1 VDDDAQKRV
10 GPDAAVFLGKTGTQ
24 NPDVGSLVVEVP
36 WKLLSLIPLVH
47 KRRDLLGHKPI
58 QYIAK
63 FQMLVGI
70 ERGGGHPYSLPDPA
84 VASGIDWTNFLV
96 ALGSAIC
103 EPAFKFWRRRADRAK
118 VTAVPAIVES
128 RRTVSDAGSKAG
140 PAGVALKVL
149 TVLNLILLL
158 LMGLGVAAK
167 WQAGP
172 PKGDSVID
180 FTTYYSGGRMAGV
193 DRGANL
199 YDLVA
204 QAKDQTAL
212 AGVPYNPAAKKL
224 QVIGFVNPPTS
235 ALLLRPLSLLPLTT
249 AYRVWMLLEVALLG
263 AAGWLVL
270 QVAKTNRLVAHRTG
284 ALDSVF
290 PTLAMAAAFPVGAAL
305 LQGSLTPVVGLGFVL
320 FAKGVVGTRMSD
332 SEAPRSKEAQ
342 DAALVAEGGM
352 SSTGDLLRPGPNGG
366 IEGRSEG
373 PMVDRPSKSDVLIA
387 LGLLLIGMKPQY
399 VLLPLAVLLGLR
411 RFRALGF
418 TALGQAML
426 MALSTLIVRPAAWI
440 EYLKLLGT
448 YNREIDTYGSS
459 TSAMINVRGILASWL
474 GASHASIINT
484 ISSAVLI
491 IAVLGVGF
499 LAHRSR
505 RSHQANTPLHRTQL
519 LIAMLLAGLIASP
532 HAHSHD
538 WTLALVALALAW
550 FLPAMSPAKRCALAL
565 VPLLS
570 FVTMSGVGSAL
581 GKVPIVF
588 AAGCVL
594 SILAKI
600 NAKAIPVRTS

>member
-1 VDDDAQKRV
+1 
-10 GPDAAVFLGKTGTQ
+10 
-24 NPDVGSLVVEVP
+24 VP
-36 WKLLSLIPLVH
+36 
-47 KRRDLLGHKPI
+47 
-58 QYIAK
+58 
-63 FQMLVGI
+63 
-70 ERGGGHPYSLPDPA
+70 
-84 VASGIDWTNFLV
+84 T
-96 ALGSAIC
+96 
-103 EPAFKFWRRRADRAK
+103 
-118 VTAVPAIVES
+118 IVES
-128 RRTVSDAGSKAG
+128 LRAGFEAVSEPGSTDGSQAGLG
-140 PAGVALKVL
+140 GGALKVL

-158 LMGLGVAAK
+158 LMGLGVVAK

-212 AGVPYNPAAKKL
+212 AGIPFNPTAKKL

-249 AYRVWMLLEVALLG
+249 AYRVWMLLELALLG
-263 AAGWLVL
+263 AAGWLIL
-270 QVAKTNRLVAHRTG
+270 RVARINRAVTQRAG
-284 ALDSVF
+284 AFNSVF
-290 PTLAMAAAFPVGAAL
+290 PALAMAAAFPVGAAL
-305 LQGSLTPVVGLGFVL
+305 LQGSLTPVVVLGFVL
-320 FAKGVVGTRMSD
+320 FAKGVVGTHTGG
-332 SEAPRSKEAQ
+332 SEAPQSTKAAQ
-342 DAALVAEGGM
+342 RAALVSEDGM
-352 SSTGDLLRPGPNGG
+352 SSTEDLFRPAPLGG
-366 IEGRSEG
+366 IKGRSQG
-373 PMVDRPSKSDVLIA
+373 PVADRWLKSDVPIA

-411 RFRALGF
+411 RFRALLF

-426 MALSTLIVRPAAWI
+426 MVLSTLIVRPAAWI
-440 EYLKLLGT
+440 DYLKLLGT

-474 GASHASIINT
+474 GASNASIINS

-491 IAVLGVGF
+491 VAVLGVGF
-499 LAHRSR
+499 LAHRSYR
-505 RSHQANTPLHRTQL
+505 ANTPLHRTHL

-550 FLPAMSPAKRCALAL
+550 FLPGMTMAKRCALAI
-565 VPLLS
+565 VPIIS
-570 FVTMSGVGSAL
+570 FITMSGVGSAV
-581 GKVPIVF
+581 GKLPVVL
-588 AAGCVL
+588 AASCCVL
-594 SILAKI
+594 IGRATVKRQI
-600 NAKAIPVRTS
+600 EGAPR